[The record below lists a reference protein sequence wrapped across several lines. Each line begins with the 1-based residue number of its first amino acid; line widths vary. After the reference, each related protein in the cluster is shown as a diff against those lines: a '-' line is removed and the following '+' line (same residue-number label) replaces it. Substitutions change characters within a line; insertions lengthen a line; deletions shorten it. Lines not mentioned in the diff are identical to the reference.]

1 MVSVKSR
8 WGQGQ
13 WLGWWASCVP
23 LSVTWALSS
32 PVFLGWWVFQEN
44 IMGCPAW
51 SSYLW
56 LTTFLGS
63 CGGSRQARR
72 HFRINP
78 PQRVL
83 CPSPT
88 SFTYPL
94 QGANLQ
100 TLPGLLRVAQSS
112 VAGRL
117 GGRARLEGLNGSLC
131 KLSNHAASGCTH
143 FPHRQGHLIPS
154 PFCILI
160 LPAFSYMSQSCFLA
174 GSTTLSK
181 TTAFSA
187 LQLPFVRL
195 ITSIQSAVT
204 DISLSL
210 WGMPSVCFLGRKQ
223 R

>member
-13 WLGWWASCVP
+13 WLGWWASCVR

-32 PVFLGWWVFQEN
+32 PVFVGWWVFQEN

-56 LTTFLGS
+56 LTTFLDS
-63 CGGSRQARR
+63 CGGSRQARG

-83 CPSPT
+83 CLSPA

-100 TLPGLLRVAQSS
+100 TLPGPWRVAQSS
-112 VAGRL
+112 AAGRL
-117 GGRARLEGLNGSLC
+117 GGRARLESLMAP
-131 KLSNHAASGCTH
+131 HAN
-143 FPHRQGHLIPS
+143 
-154 PFCILI
+154 
-160 LPAFSYMSQSCFLA
+160 FL
-174 GSTTLSK
+174 TTLPLAAP
-181 TTAFSA
+181 TFPTI
-187 LQLPFVRL
+187 RG
-195 ITSIQSAVT
+195 I
-204 DISLSL
+204 
-210 WGMPSVCFLGRKQ
+210 WFLGLSAF
-223 R
+223 